1 MIPPQQKQQP
11 TRATAAQPVSPQPVT
26 DLMWAHWKTKT
37 MLSAVELGVFT
48 ELAKEPLTA
57 AGLCDRVGLHPR
69 PAADF
74 LDALVALGLLER
86 TGEVYANASES
97 HEYLDAAK
105 PATYLGDSFLTQ
117 CKGLADDLVSVLRTG
132 EAAGAAR
139 DGRDFYSETYATEDS
154 VRAFQRD
161 MTALSIGSV
170 RAIAERFPWGRYRT
184 LVDVGCAEG
193 ALPGWLL
200 RRHSHLNA
208 VGFDLPPVR
217 TGFERYVESLG
228 VADRVEFWPGDFF
241 LDPLPWGDVIVLG
254 HVLHNWDEQEKLEL
268 LRKAHAA
275 LPPGGAVLV
284 YETLIDDERRSN
296 AVGLILSLIMHAE
309 VPGGF
314 DYTGAQCQ
322 EWMRRAGFRD
332 TYVEHL
338 AGPESM
344 VVGIK

>member
-1 MIPPQQKQQP
+1 MI
-11 TRATAAQPVSPQPVT
+11 SPQPVT

-48 ELAKEPLTA
+48 ALAKEPLPA
-57 AGLCDRVGLHPR
+57 AALCERVGLHPR

-74 LDALVALGLLER
+74 LDALVALGLLRR
-86 TGEVYANASES
+86 TGDVYANTDEAD
-97 HEYLDAAK
+97 EYLDAAK
-105 PATYLGDSFLTQ
+105 PASYLGDSFLTQ
-117 CKGLADDLVSVLRTG
+117 CAGLADDLVGVLRTG
-132 EAAGAAR
+132 EASGAAR
-139 DGRDFYSETYATEDS
+139 DGRDFYAGTYATADS

-161 MTALSIGSV
+161 MTALSIGSA
-170 RAIAERFPWGRYRT
+170 RAIAERFPWERYRT

-200 RRHSHLNA
+200 RRHPHLTA
-208 VGFDLPPVR
+208 VGFDLPPAR
-217 TGFERYVESLG
+217 EGFEKYTGRLG

-241 LDPLPWGDVIVLG
+241 SDPLPWGDVIVLG
-254 HVLHNWDEQEKLEL
+254 HVLHNWGEPEKLQL
-268 LRKAHAA
+268 LEKAYAA

-284 YETLIDDERRSN
+284 YETLIDDDRRSN

-322 EWMRRAGFRD
+322 EWMRRTGFRD

-338 AGPESM
+338 DGPESM

>member
-1 MIPPQQKQQP
+1 MI
-11 TRATAAQPVSPQPVT
+11 SPQPVT
-26 DLMWAHWKTKT
+26 ELMWAHWKTKT

-48 ELAKEPLTA
+48 HLAEQPLPAGELADL
-57 AGLCDRVGLHPR
+57 LGLHPR
-69 PAADF
+69 PVPDF

-86 TGEVYANASES
+86 TDGVYANTPEAA
-97 HEYLDAAK
+97 EYLNAK
-105 PATYLGDSFLTQ
+105 NTASYLGDSFLTQ
-117 CKGLADDLVSVLRTG
+117 CAGLADDLTAVLRTG
-132 EAAGAAR
+132 EAARAAR
-139 DGRDFYSETYATEDS
+139 DGRDFYSHTYASADS

-161 MTALSIGSV
+161 MTALSIGSA
-170 RAIAERFPWGRYRT
+170 RAIADTFPWSRYHT

-200 RRHSHLNA
+200 RRHPHLSA
-208 VGFDLPPVR
+208 IGFDLPPAR
-217 TGFERYVESLG
+217 EGFEHYTAHLG
-228 VADRVEFWPGDFF
+228 VADRADFWPGDFF
-241 LDPLPWGDVIVLG
+241 RDPLPWGDVIVLG
-254 HVLHNWDEQEKLEL
+254 HILHNWGEEEKLLL

-296 AVGLILSLIMHAE
+296 AIGLILSLIMHAE

-322 EWMRRAGFRD
+322 EWMRQAGFHS
-332 TYVEHL
+332 THVQHL
-338 AGPESM
+338 DGPESM